1 MSDVDVVEVEDC
13 NSSEMIGPSKVG
25 GQGVK
30 VATFHQ
36 WKYSHYFVV
45 VDESEKNMRARCTL
59 CSPSSKPLSCARNTT
74 SNFKK
79 HLDTV
84 HKTVKLVAVIPEVSK
99 RKRPAEGGVPRSSKR
114 QATLQEKAVSPAAI
128 RGLVAQFIVNDMLP
142 LSTVE
147 SPSFRKLINALSSTS
162 VQLPDRKSL
171 SSYLEKAFESMIKK
185 VKEALDGV
193 DHVSTTADVWTAHHR
208 SYLGMTA
215 HWIDQKS
222 LKRQKAAIACVRVI
236 GHHTYDVLAAGI
248 EEIHRKYRLSGKVTA
263 TVTDNGSN
271 FVKAFATFARESDE
285 ASSHDNEE
293 DDDVTFTNLHDL
305 MDQDSLGDDDLTQVE
320 YELPPHQRCTA
331 HTLNLVASK
340 DVDKHLSSCSLSRSV
355 YRSAFAKCVALWNK
369 ANRST
374 LAADKVEEKL
384 KKKLLVPSPT
394 RWNSY
399 FDAVCR
405 VMENSLAD
413 INELCT
419 SIELR
424 GFSEKELCFLQEYI
438 IALKPLS
445 TGLDILQGEDNCYYG
460 TLLPT
465 LETICKKTKA
475 SIPKLSTMTTGLA
488 YAVDSAIKKRFANI
502 FDSKD
507 AIIAAVTSPK
517 FKLKWIELQEK
528 KDAYK
533 QMVVDELRQDESET
547 VLVEKPDSEPD
558 DKRESFY
565 EFDSGDEMCS
575 TTDIETEVMEF
586 LRSAK
591 SLECFDKFP
600 KVKRLFMK
608 FNTTIPSSAPVE
620 RLFSLGNLVFI
631 PRRNRLGDGKFQQ
644 LLLMRYNKDFV
655 DLS

>member
-1 MSDVDVVEVEDC
+1 MT
-13 NSSEMIGPSKVG
+13 GPSKVG
-25 GQGVK
+25 GQGQGVK

-59 CSPSSKPLSCARNTT
+59 CSPSSKPLLCARNTT

-84 HKTVKLVAVIPEVSK
+84 HKTVKLMGVIPEGSK
-99 RKRPAEGGVPRSSKR
+99 RKRSVEDEVPRSSKR
-114 QATLQEKAVSPAAI
+114 QATLQGKAVSPAAI

-147 SPSFRKLINALSSTS
+147 SPSFRKLINALSSSS

-171 SSYLEKAFESMIKK
+171 SSYLEKAFESMIEK
-185 VKEALDGV
+185 VKDALEGV
-193 DHVSTTADVWTAHHR
+193 DHVSTTADIWTAHHR

-215 HWIDQKS
+215 HWIDHRS
-222 LKRQKAAIACVRVI
+222 FKRQRAAIACVRMI
-236 GHHTYDVLAAGI
+236 GRHTYDVLAASI

-271 FVKAFATFARESDE
+271 FVKAFASFASQLPGGSDG

-293 DDDVTFTNLHDL
+293 DDDVTFSNLHDL
-305 MDQDSLGDDDLTQVE
+305 MVMDQDSGDDDLTQVE
-320 YELPPHQRCTA
+320 YELPPHQRCAA

-355 YRSAFAKCVALWNK
+355 YRSAFGKCVALWNK
-369 ANRST
+369 TNRST
-374 LAADKVEEKL
+374 LVADKVEKKL

-399 FDAVCR
+399 FDAICR
-405 VMENSLAD
+405 VVENSLTD
-413 INELCT
+413 INELCS

-424 GFSEKELCFLQEYI
+424 GLSEKELSFLQEYI

-445 TGLDILQGEDNCYYG
+445 TGLDILQGEDYCYYG

-475 SIPKLSTMTTGLA
+475 SLPKLLTMTTGLVNA
-488 YAVDSAIKKRFANI
+488 IDSAIKDRFANI
-502 FDSKD
+502 LDSQD
-507 AIIAAVTSPK
+507 AIIAAVTFPK
-517 FKLKWIELQEK
+517 FKLKWVESQEK

-533 QMVVDELRQDESET
+533 KMVIDELRQNENEI
-547 VLVEKPDSEPD
+547 VLEEKPDAEPD
-558 DKRESFY
+558 KSDSFY
-565 EFDSGDEMCS
+565 EFDSGDETCT
-575 TTDIETEVMEF
+575 TTDVEREVMEF

-591 SLECFDKFP
+591 SLECLDKFP
-600 KVKRLFMK
+600 KVKQLFLK

-620 RLFSLGNLVFI
+620 RLFSLGNVVFN
-631 PRRNRLGDGKFQQ
+631 PRRNRLSDDKFQQ

>member
-1 MSDVDVVEVEDC
+1 
-13 NSSEMIGPSKVG
+13 
-25 GQGVK
+25 
-30 VATFHQ
+30 
-36 WKYSHYFVV
+36 
-45 VDESEKNMRARCTL
+45 
-59 CSPSSKPLSCARNTT
+59 
-74 SNFKK
+74 
-79 HLDTV
+79 
-84 HKTVKLVAVIPEVSK
+84 
-99 RKRPAEGGVPRSSKR
+99 
-114 QATLQEKAVSPAAI
+114 
-128 RGLVAQFIVNDMLP
+128 MLP

-147 SPSFRKLINALSSTS
+147 SSSFRKLINALTSTS

-171 SSYLEKAFESMIKK
+171 TLYLEKAFESMIKK

-193 DHVSTTADVWTAHHR
+193 DHISTTADVWTAHHK

-236 GHHTYDVLAAGI
+236 GRHTYDVLAASI

-271 FVKAFATFARESDE
+271 FVKAFETFASQLPGGSDE

-305 MDQDSLGDDDLTQVE
+305 MGQDSGDNDLTQIE
-320 YELPPHQRCTA
+320 YELPPHQRCAA

-340 DVDKHLSSCSLSRSV
+340 DVDKHLSSSSLSRSV

-405 VMENSLAD
+405 VVENSLAD
-413 INELCT
+413 INELCS

-438 IALKPLS
+438 IVLKPLS
-445 TGLDILQGEDNCYYG
+445 RGLDILQGENYCYYG

-475 SIPKLSTMTTGLA
+475 SVPKLSTMTTGLA
-488 YAVDSAIKKRFANI
+488 YAIDSAIKEQFANI

-533 QMVVDELRQDESET
+533 QMVVDELRQDESEI
-547 VLVEKPDSEPD
+547 VLEEKPDSEPD
-558 DKRESFY
+558 DKRELFY
-565 EFDSGDEMCS
+565 EFDSDDETCS
-575 TTDIETEVMEF
+575 TTDMESEVMEF

-600 KVKRLFMK
+600 RVKRLFMK

-620 RLFSLGNLVFI
+620 RLFSLGNLVLN
-631 PRRNRLGDGKFQQ
+631 PRQNRLSDGKFEQ